1 VRILQVHNQYRIRG
15 GECRVVDTERTL
27 LQRAGHT
34 VELFGRR
41 SADLEGSSA
50 LRRLEGLARTPWNRA
65 TARALAGVV
74 RRDRPDVA
82 HVHNVFPLIS
92 PSVYAVL
99 AALGVPVVQ
108 TVHNFRL
115 FCPNGLFFRSGQVC
129 EECQTRGLFSAVRR
143 RCLHGSFLVSA
154 AYAGGVWMAWR
165 RGLLRNAV
173 TRFIA
178 LSQFGAE
185 RLVGRG
191 LPPSRVTVLG
201 NFVERFAEGPVRKGD
216 YVLYLGRLS
225 PEKGVMTLLEA
236 AGRLPDMQLRIAGA
250 GPLEDEIRRWVVSHP
265 EAKVRLE
272 GIVAGEVKERL
283 IQEALCTVVPSEC
296 FESFG
301 LSAAESLSLGTAVV
315 ATRMGGLPELVE
327 NGVTGVICEPGDP
340 ESLAGALATLV
351 NERGRAEAM
360 GKEAVASA
368 RVYLSPERHL
378 RGLLG
383 IYRRAVVAKGRAGE
397 RGRSGEP

>member
-1 VRILQVHNQYRIRG
+1 MRILQVHNQYRIRG

-178 LSQFGAE
+178 LNHFSAD
-185 RLVGRG
+185 RLVAGG
-191 LPPSRVTVLG
+191 LPSSRMTILG
-201 NFVERFAEGPVRKGD
+201 NFVVRVADAPVQKGD

-225 PEKGVMTLLEA
+225 PEKGLMTLLEA
-236 AGRLPDMQLRIAGA
+236 AGRLPDMQLRIAGT
-250 GPLEDEIRRWVVSHP
+250 GPMEDEIRRWVVSHP

-272 GIVAGEVKERL
+272 GLVGGEVKERL
-283 IQEALCTVVPSEC
+283 IQEALCTVVPSEWYEN
-296 FESFG
+296 FP
-301 LSAAESLSLGTAVV
+301 LSVAESLSLGTAVV
-315 ATRMGGLPELVE
+315 ATRTGGLPELVE
-327 NGVTGVICEPGDP
+327 DGVTGFTCEPGDP
-340 ESLAGALATLV
+340 DSLAGGLAMLV
-351 NERGRAEAM
+351 RE
-360 GKEAVASA
+360 
-368 RVYLSPERHL
+368 H
-378 RGLLG
+378 
-383 IYRRAVVAKGRAGE
+383 GRAGAMGE
-397 RGRSGEP
+397 AALAWARAHISPEAHISGLLDVYRQAVLGKGALVEGEGQA